1 MNGILFGDLLVKL
14 LGTSFVCYSV
24 PFYIDQI
31 LFMEKT
37 DNRDVEKKQTKKLTS
52 VLHIHP
58 FK

>member
-37 DNRDVEKKQTKKLTS
+37 DNRDV
-52 VLHIHP
+52 
-58 FK
+58 